1 MLSILDVEAIHIDG
15 LDKLAGLGQAHSGI
29 TGELIGLVLGLTA
42 IVLIFGTPII
52 IVLSVLRHRSR
63 KQRLTNEIILKL
75 AESGQPIPPQLFIE
89 PITPNSDLRRGV
101 ILLGVGLGLIGFFFF
116 GHDHDGIGIGFIPLM
131 IGLGYLLSWK
141 LEQGK
146 KSA

>member
-89 PITPNSDLRRGV
+89 
-101 ILLGVGLGLIGFFFF
+101 
-116 GHDHDGIGIGFIPLM
+116 
-131 IGLGYLLSWK
+131 
-141 LEQGK
+141 
-146 KSA
+146 